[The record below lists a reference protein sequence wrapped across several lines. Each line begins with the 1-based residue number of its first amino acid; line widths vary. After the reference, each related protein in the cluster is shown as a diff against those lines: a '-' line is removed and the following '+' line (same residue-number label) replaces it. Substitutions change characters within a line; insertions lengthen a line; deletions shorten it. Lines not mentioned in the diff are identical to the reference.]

1 MNIEEIKA
9 RYAIMNDA
17 ASDKKKRYEVHFQ
30 AQDAKGNIFNLVKEA
45 VCKPGELKS
54 ILKKFES
61 EQKAK
66 GNKIISELYRKS
78 FAADAVSVNDMPFW
92 EIKRNY
98 ESTKNGSNYPAIKR
112 KNDTEYQK
120 AVKEIKL
127 AKQMKQADLDLAKSI
142 SMSKEHLNLKPVESA
157 LNGISNA
164 RDKLKAMVQKIQQKY
179 SVNVSEAAVDSVSVN
194 DKYDLGLNVNKN
206 VPNAPVK
213 VLTVTTKKEQ
223 DGVSGTVK
231 FSKGG
236 KNYAERFM
244 VYSSGNW
251 DIKPISN
258 PGMNYSAS
266 DREALMNA
274 VRNKLSALGIKA
286 K

>member
-9 RYAIMNDA
+9 KYALDA
-17 ASDKKKRYEVHFQ
+17 VGAGVVNPDYGMKTNVENRLSLKRRGNGKVMTISQYGKPARVSLKNVGGKFVLFNSNGEKLSKPFDSQ
-30 AQDAKGNIFNLVKEA
+30 KEAEDFARKGNW
-45 VCKPGELKS
+45 
-54 ILKKFES
+54 
-61 EQKAK
+61 
-66 GNKIISELYRKS
+66 IITGR
-78 FAADAVSVNDMPFW
+78 
-92 EIKRNY
+92 
-98 ESTKNGSNYPAIKR
+98 
-112 KNDTEYQK
+112 
-120 AVKEIKL
+120 
-127 AKQMKQADLDLAKSI
+127 I
-142 SMSKEHLNLKPVESA
+142 SK
-157 LNGISNA
+157 
-164 RDKLKAMVQKIQQKY
+164 
-179 SVNVSEAAVDSVSVN
+179 DSVSVN

-206 VPNAPVK
+206 VPNAPIK

-251 DIKPISN
+251 DVKPISN
-258 PGMNYSAS
+258 PGMNYSS
-266 DREALMNA
+266 GDREALMNA

>member
-1 MNIEEIKA
+1 MKIEEIKA
-9 RYAIMNDA
+9 KYAILNDA
-17 ASDKKKRYEVHFQ
+17 ASDKKKRYEVHYG
-30 AQDAKGNIFNLVKEA
+30 AQDAKGNFFNLVKEA
-45 VCKPGELKS
+45 VCKPGELKA

-78 FAADAVSVNDMPFW
+78 FAADA
-92 EIKRNY
+92 
-98 ESTKNGSNYPAIKR
+98 
-112 KNDTEYQK
+112 
-120 AVKEIKL
+120 
-127 AKQMKQADLDLAKSI
+127 
-142 SMSKEHLNLKPVESA
+142 
-157 LNGISNA
+157 
-164 RDKLKAMVQKIQQKY
+164 
-179 SVNVSEAAVDSVSVN
+179 VSVN

-251 DIKPISN
+251 DVKPISN
-258 PGMNYSAS
+258 PGMNYSAG